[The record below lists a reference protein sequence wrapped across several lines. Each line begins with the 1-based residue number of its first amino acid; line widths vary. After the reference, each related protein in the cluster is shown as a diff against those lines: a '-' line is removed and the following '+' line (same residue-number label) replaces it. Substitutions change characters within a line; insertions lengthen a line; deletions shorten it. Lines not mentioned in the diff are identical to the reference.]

1 MRLIRLKTLIQNQA
15 VGILKDSSEDTD
27 TQAVEVPND

>member
-15 VGILKDSSEDTD
+15 IGILKDSSEDT
-27 TQAVEVPND
+27 QAVEVPND